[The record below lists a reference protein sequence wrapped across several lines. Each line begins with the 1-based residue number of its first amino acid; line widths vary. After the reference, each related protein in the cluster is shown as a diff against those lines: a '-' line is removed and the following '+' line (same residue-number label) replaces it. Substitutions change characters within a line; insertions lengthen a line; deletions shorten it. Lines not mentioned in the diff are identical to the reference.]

1 MILER
6 WAQQLLELKMATH
19 RIVSVVGCRQS
30 GKTTLLLEKPIVDR
44 VFKSLDKK
52 AEFLEAKADSSF
64 FVCREPDTVMIIDE
78 IQKVPALIGEIKFA
92 IDRNPE
98 KGQYIISGSADYR
111 KIPQANETLAGCAS
125 FVRVRTLTEAEK
137 RGRKS
142 GFLKAL
148 FEGKLPLS
156 LDFECSKPFVFECVL
171 SGGYPEVR
179 EFVEP
184 EHRTSWFRHYLV
196 KEVLP
201 DLQDLWSVRK
211 RNALVRVFHR
221 VAAFSGQPMKKQRL
235 ANDLKLSWA
244 TLETYLRAIEALH
257 LIDMVPGWA
266 KKESDGPCV
275 LPKHFMTDSGLMA
288 HLLNIARSEDMLNS
302 SERSQNEGGKLAK
315 TWVYNQLASE
325 LDLNPEWNIY
335 YFRSRAH
342 EIDFMISDERG
353 HHVGIEVK
361 ASESITTDDF
371 RDLHWMQRLLGKE
384 NFTGIVLYAGDRIR
398 SGGEG
403 CFALPMS
410 SLWSDFS
417 QWEER

>member
-111 KIPQANETLAGCAS
+111 KIPQANETLAGRAG

-196 KEVLP
+196 KEV
-201 DLQDLWSVRK
+201 W
-211 RNALVRVFHR
+211 NR
-221 VAAFSGQPMKKQRL
+221 VAEQEF
-235 ANDLKLSWA
+235 
-244 TLETYLRAIEALH
+244 
-257 LIDMVPGWA
+257 
-266 KKESDGPCV
+266 
-275 LPKHFMTDSGLMA
+275 
-288 HLLNIARSEDMLNS
+288 
-302 SERSQNEGGKLAK
+302 
-315 TWVYNQLASE
+315 
-325 LDLNPEWNIY
+325 
-335 YFRSRAH
+335 
-342 EIDFMISDERG
+342 
-353 HHVGIEVK
+353 
-361 ASESITTDDF
+361 
-371 RDLHWMQRLLGKE
+371 
-384 NFTGIVLYAGDRIR
+384 
-398 SGGEG
+398 
-403 CFALPMS
+403 
-410 SLWSDFS
+410 
-417 QWEER
+417 